1 MPQGVITKIVAE
13 RGFGFI
19 TGERGDVF
27 FHYSVVEGVGFDSL
41 QQGQTVEYE
50 LDTGQD
56 PRRRDKRPRA
66 AVVRSV

>member
-1 MPQGVITKIVAE
+1 MPQGTIARIVVD

-27 FHYSVVEGVGFDSL
+27 FHHSSVEGTGFDSL
-41 QQGQTVEYE
+41 QQGQVVEYE
-50 LDTGQD
+50 LDTGDD

-66 AVVRSV
+66 SLVKPV